1 MFISGTVLWFI
12 LALIVA
18 AVEMVTGTVYLLAV
32 TLACAA
38 AGAASWLGLSAS
50 WQFAVCALVTVIG
63 CALAHLLRRRKN
75 PQADRLMNLDEGERI
90 RVESVGTA
98 APPSCSTA
106 ARPGSPAPKRAISR
120 RAPGSSPASTVLAS
134 SFVPPPSSRGDAYFT
149 RHTESLKK

>member
-63 CALAHLLRRRKN
+63 CALAH
-75 PQADRLMNLDEGERI
+75 
-90 RVESVGTA
+90 
-98 APPSCSTA
+98 
-106 ARPGSPAPKRAISR
+106 KRAISR

>member
-75 PQADRLMNLDEGERI
+75 PQGERI
-90 RVESVGTA
+90 RVESVGTGGTAVVQYRGAPWIACAEEGDLTPGTWIIARVDGTRLVLRSA
-98 APPSCSTA
+98 A
-106 ARPGSPAPKRAISR
+106 
-120 RAPGSSPASTVLAS
+120 
-134 SFVPPPSSRGDAYFT
+134 
-149 RHTESLKK
+149 LK

>member
-32 TLACAA
+32 TL
-38 AGAASWLGLSAS
+38 AS

-90 RVESVGTA
+90 RVESVGTGGTAVVQYRGAPWIACAEEGDLTPGTWIIARVDGTRLVLRSA
-98 APPSCSTA
+98 A
-106 ARPGSPAPKRAISR
+106 
-120 RAPGSSPASTVLAS
+120 
-134 SFVPPPSSRGDAYFT
+134 
-149 RHTESLKK
+149 LK

>member
-18 AVEMVTGTVYLLAV
+18 AVEMVTGTVYLL
-32 TLACAA
+32 A

-63 CALAHLLRRRKN
+63 CALAHLLRCRKN

-90 RVESVGTA
+90 RVESVGTGGTAVVQYRGAPWIACAEEGDLTPGTWIIARVDGTRLVLRSA
-98 APPSCSTA
+98 A
-106 ARPGSPAPKRAISR
+106 
-120 RAPGSSPASTVLAS
+120 
-134 SFVPPPSSRGDAYFT
+134 
-149 RHTESLKK
+149 LK

>member
-1 MFISGTVLWFI
+1 MIISGTVLWFI

-38 AGAASWLGLSAS
+38 SWLGLSAS

-63 CALAHLLRRRKN
+63 RALAHLLRRRKN

-90 RVESVGTA
+90 RVESVGTGGTAVVQYRGAPWIACAEEGDLTPGTWIIARVDGTRLVLRSA
-98 APPSCSTA
+98 A
-106 ARPGSPAPKRAISR
+106 
-120 RAPGSSPASTVLAS
+120 
-134 SFVPPPSSRGDAYFT
+134 
-149 RHTESLKK
+149 LK